1 MNNISN
7 KQQGFLSRF
16 LVLLY
21 GMVCY
26 FIFLGTFLYAIGF
39 VGNFIVPKSIDYGLQ
54 GGADNAWLVNILLL
68 SLFAVQH
75 SVMARQGFKKWW
87 TKIIPKSIERSTF
100 VLLSSLVLI
109 MLFYYWRPIPDV
121 IWNVQG
127 TLAGILLTVLSLT
140 GWLIVLVG
148 TFLINHFNLFG
159 LQQVYLNMKNSEPK
173 KPQFVKPL
181 FYKVVRHPLM
191 LGFIIAFWATPFM
204 TVGHLLFAF
213 ATTGYILVAIQIE
226 ERDMVKFH
234 GEEYKRYQQEVSQI
248 IPLPPK
254 KQVAVMGKEFS
265 N

>member
-1 MNNISN
+1 MQNQNGSGLS
-7 KQQGFLSRF
+7 KFLALF
-16 LVLLY
+16 Y
-21 GMVCY
+21 GVVSY

-39 VGNFIVPKSIDYGLQ
+39 VGNFLVPKSIDSGIQ
-54 GGADNAWLVNILLL
+54 GGTENAWLINILLL

-87 TKIIPKSIERSTF
+87 TKIVPKSIERSTF
-100 VLLSSLVLI
+100 VLISSLVLI
-109 MLFYYWRPIPDV
+109 LLFYYWRPMTGVVWSVENALLAAI
-121 IWNVQG
+121 IN
-127 TLAGILLTVLSLT
+127 TLYFAG
-140 GWLIVLVG
+140 WFIVLLG

-173 KPQFVKPL
+173 PPQFVKPL

-191 LGFIIAFWATPFM
+191 LGFIIAFWATPHM

-213 ATTGYILVAIQIE
+213 ATTGYILVAIQLE
-226 ERDMVKFH
+226 ERDMVRFH
-234 GEEYKRYQQEVSQI
+234 GEEYKRFQKEVSQI

-254 KQVAVMGKEFS
+254 KQVGVVEKNYS

>member
-1 MNNISN
+1 MQNQNSSGLS
-7 KQQGFLSRF
+7 KFLALF
-16 LVLLY
+16 Y
-21 GMVCY
+21 GAVSY

-39 VGNFIVPKSIDYGLQ
+39 VGNFLVPKSIDSGIQ
-54 GGADNAWLVNILLL
+54 GGTGNDWLINILLL

-100 VLLSSLVLI
+100 VLISSLVLI
-109 MLFYYWRPIPDV
+109 LLFYYWRPMPGV
-121 IWNVQG
+121 IWSVENDLLVLFMN
-127 TLAGILLTVLSLT
+127 TLYFAG
-140 GWLIVLVG
+140 WFIVLLG

-173 KPQFVKPL
+173 PPQFVKPL

-191 LGFIIAFWATPFM
+191 LGFIIAFWATPHM

-213 ATTGYILVAIQIE
+213 ATTGYILVAIQLE
-226 ERDMVKFH
+226 ERDMVRFH
-234 GEEYKRYQQEVSQI
+234 GEEYKRYQREVSQI

-254 KQVAVMGKEFS
+254 KQVGAMEK
-265 N
+265 NY